1 MLFAVDI
8 MQQSVRKNKSV
19 IAVFDDAARTCI
31 LEGPVPKEILVY
43 ASVFSAEF
51 ETRGIIH
58 LIGVYKKILASAKVK
73 MCEGERKVFN
83 AHTVELTTPDGE
95 VKQFSG

>member
-1 MLFAVDI
+1 VWDI
-8 MQQSVRKNKSV
+8 NGNISFNWKRL
-19 IAVFDDAARTCI
+19 IAYKICKLLLRVQ
-31 LEGPVPKEILVY
+31 
-43 ASVFSAEF
+43 
-51 ETRGIIH
+51 TRGIIH